1 MDFNFS
7 AFDESS
13 LAMRISEGVYYFNDT
28 PYYFIE
34 HVEEELSEYVIVY
47 DIHDREEKEN
57 PQKKYRIESYQRT
70 IPGGTPLSNLIKS
83 MMPQRK
89 YPKKV
94 VDDPIFVANII
105 PLGVDTITGK
115 TGKGFFERD
124 RDRTIYSQKEPTKV
138 VHGQYTGVFIG
149 LTNVKWNR
157 TYTPLESVVE
167 YCKRVKGD
175 RLNV

>member
-13 LAMRISEGVYYFNDT
+13 LAMRVSEGVYYFNDT

-47 DIHDREEKEN
+47 DIHDKDEKDN
-57 PQKKYRIESYQRT
+57 PQKKYRIEPYQKT

-94 VDDPIFVANII
+94 IEDPIFVANII
-105 PLGVDTITGK
+105 PLGTDTITGK
-115 TGKGFFERD
+115 VGKGFFERD
-124 RDRTIYSQKEPTKV
+124 KDRPQYSEKEPMKII
-138 VHGQYTGVFIG
+138 HGQYTGIFIG
-149 LTNVKWNR
+149 LTSVKWNR